1 MRLMLA
7 LLLAAVALPAPLF
20 AQPKG
25 VEPYFPMSVWYG
37 GGKARAPMLEENPQ
51 AKVEI
56 WRKDVKQIKA
66 LGFNTL
72 RAWVDWASAEPR
84 EGEYDF
90 RTLDVLAK
98 LAEEEGLRMVIQ
110 VYVDSAPDWVGK
122 KYPDSHFISI
132 SGDVMP
138 SHAAPGYCF
147 DHPGVRDAIL
157 GFFRALATN
166 MKGKDAF
173 LGWDL
178 WSEPH
183 IINWAQAHWL
193 PNAEFCFCPYTQ
205 ARFRDWLQVKYGSL
219 DALNKAWYRRFE
231 SWDEVGPNR
240 LGTILSYSDYID
252 WRFFIRTK
260 LAEDLAARYT
270 AVKSVLPDRV
280 ATSHA
285 AITNLFTSPLIGDG
299 APDDLMMTEAA
310 DYFGTSFYPKHS
322 LPVGRDVPWRSALLD
337 FAKSTAYARKNGFW
351 VGELQAGTGTIALR
365 ISSTVTP
372 NDESIWIWQ
381 TLSRGAKAV
390 NVYAYYPMSSGYE
403 SGGFGLIN
411 LDGTVTERARAAGE
425 ASRIVDRNQKLFLG
439 SRPAKAEVAI
449 VYNPLSYMVGGRRP
463 LYVAQGQ
470 GELAAIEQRSMLGP
484 YRAMFP
490 TGIQIDYIHV
500 DQIAKGEASKYRM
513 IYLPYPLML
522 SRPVADGLV
531 AYVRNGGHLVAEARA
546 AWNDETGFATP
557 VIPGMGLSEVCNC
570 REESVQ
576 NTPDH
581 KTMMTLTAPLMGL
594 PAGTEL
600 RGSVYEEVLV
610 PTGERA
616 KIVGAW
622 KSGAPAMI
630 ESTFGKGKMLTVG
643 TFFGSAYENEPTE
656 TMTRFF
662 GGLLDWAKIAR
673 PIAVEGG
680 PEVEVR
686 LLESGNDLVAIVFN
700 HATTAASPKIGFANM
715 TGRAAFDLASEK
727 AVPLETAGTAQ
738 RLSLEMPAESVR
750 IIRLSPGK

>member
-1 MRLMLA
+1 
-7 LLLAAVALPAPLF
+7 
-20 AQPKG
+20 
-25 VEPYFPMSVWYG
+25 
-37 GGKARAPMLEENPQ
+37 
-51 AKVEI
+51 
-56 WRKDVKQIKA
+56 
-66 LGFNTL
+66 
-72 RAWVDWASAEPR
+72 
-84 EGEYDF
+84 
-90 RTLDVLAK
+90 
-98 LAEEEGLRMVIQ
+98 
-110 VYVDSAPDWVGK
+110 
-122 KYPDSHFISI
+122 
-132 SGDVMP
+132 
-138 SHAAPGYCF
+138 
-147 DHPGVRDAIL
+147 
-157 GFFRALATN
+157 
-166 MKGKDAF
+166 
-173 LGWDL
+173 
-178 WSEPH
+178 
-183 IINWAQAHWL
+183 
-193 PNAEFCFCPYTQ
+193 
-205 ARFRDWLQVKYGSL
+205 
-219 DALNKAWYRRFE
+219 
-231 SWDEVGPNR
+231 
-240 LGTILSYSDYID
+240 
-252 WRFFIRTK
+252 
-260 LAEDLAARYT
+260 
-270 AVKSVLPDRV
+270 
-280 ATSHA
+280 
-285 AITNLFTSPLIGDG
+285 
-299 APDDLMMTEAA
+299 
-310 DYFGTSFYPKHS
+310 
-322 LPVGRDVPWRSALLD
+322 
-337 FAKSTAYARKNGFW
+337 
-351 VGELQAGTGTIALR
+351 
-365 ISSTVTP
+365 
-372 NDESIWIWQ
+372 
-381 TLSRGAKAV
+381 
-390 NVYAYYPMSSGYE
+390 
-403 SGGFGLIN
+403 
-411 LDGTVTERARAAGE
+411 
-425 ASRIVDRNQKLFLG
+425 
-439 SRPAKAEVAI
+439 
-449 VYNPLSYMVGGRRP
+449 
-463 LYVAQGQ
+463 
-470 GELAAIEQRSMLGP
+470 MLGP